1 MQRDT
6 IMNEL
11 QSSRRVKS
19 KIIIVALRAELDGSG
34 QRDRLQGERDKKGID
49 KRVADPRKESKLV
62 DSFDRRGEL
71 WIF

>member
-1 MQRDT
+1 
-6 IMNEL
+6 MNEV

-19 KIIIVALRAELDGSG
+19 KLIIVALGAELDGSG
-34 QRDRLQGERDKKGID
+34 QRDRLQEGERDKKGMD

-62 DSFDRRGEL
+62 DSFDRRGEV